1 MLEQENVKTR
11 RLAAALDHLT
21 HEICHDGL
29 HGICCN
35 LYFFV
40 AYLNNLAFHAK
51 VGDDGD
57 AEDTDACVVRY
68 DNFGH
73 SGHADC
79 VATQTM
85 IHTIFSGG
93 LKSGTLSAYIHSFD
107 VADAFSFAMVRAN
120 WSNSGL

>member
-40 AYLNNLAFHAK
+40 AYLNNLAFHAE
-51 VGDDGD
+51 VGDDGY
-57 AEDTDACVVRY
+57 AEDTDASVVCY

-73 SGHADC
+73 SGHAHSI
-79 VATQTM
+79 ATQTM
-85 IHTIFSGG
+85 IHTIFNGC
-93 LKSGTLSAYIHSFD
+93 LKSGTLS
-107 VADAFSFAMVRAN
+107 MVRAN
-120 WSNSGL
+120 WSSSGL